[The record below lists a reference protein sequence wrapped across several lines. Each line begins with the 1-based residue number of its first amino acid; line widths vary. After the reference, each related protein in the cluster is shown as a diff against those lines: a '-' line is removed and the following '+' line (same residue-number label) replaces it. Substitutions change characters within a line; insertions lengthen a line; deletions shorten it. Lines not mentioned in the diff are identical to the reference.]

1 MSRTTLDIDAPILA
15 ELRDLSEREGKS
27 MGSVASEL
35 LARALAERASRP
47 RTAPSLVWNTTSGA
61 PAVDL
66 RDKEALWQILD
77 DEDAARRR

>member
-35 LARALAERASRP
+35 LARALAERASQP
-47 RTAPSLVWNTTSGA
+47 RTAPRLVWNTTSGA